1 MKEKLQELA
10 VRFDVLSQRERLMVA
25 SVIFL
30 LVGMMCYFPLE
41 SLLIKYNKLALQN
54 KGVIVENKMLIKQ
67 MAVYKKRLAQDPND
81 EYKSRFSVL
90 EQQNRELDKQLSFQ
104 MVGMVPAEHMAEL
117 LGQLLEKIK
126 GIRLQEFQSIVPI
139 PLLPV
144 GEEKKMNLYSHGIR
158 LTFQGDYFSVYKFV
172 QAIETMPS
180 KLYWK
185 RMEYQV
191 DKYPI
196 ANVVLELYTLSIN
209 KDFISVSSQG

>member
-1 MKEKLQELA
+1 MKDKLQDIA

-25 SVIFL
+25 AVLFL
-30 LVGMMCYFPLE
+30 FVAMVCYFPLE
-41 SLLIKYNKLALQN
+41 SLLVKYNQLSMEN
-54 KGVIVENKMLIKQ
+54 KDIIVENNMLIQ
-67 MAVYKKRLAQDPND
+67 QNQAYQKRLTQDPND
-81 EYKSRFSVL
+81 EYKARLSVL
-90 EQQNRELDKQLSFQ
+90 DLQSSELDKQLSFQ
-104 MVGMVPAEHMAEL
+104 MVDMVPAEHMPTL
-117 LGQLLEKIK
+117 LGQLLEKVK
-126 GIRLQEFQSIVPI
+126 GITLQEFQSIAPI

-158 LTFQGDYFSVYKFV
+158 LTFQGNYFAVFKFV

-191 DKYPI
+191 DDYPM

>member
-81 EYKSRFSVL
+81 E
-90 EQQNRELDKQLSFQ
+90 
-104 MVGMVPAEHMAEL
+104 
-117 LGQLLEKIK
+117 
-126 GIRLQEFQSIVPI
+126 
-139 PLLPV
+139 
-144 GEEKKMNLYSHGIR
+144 
-158 LTFQGDYFSVYKFV
+158 
-172 QAIETMPS
+172 
-180 KLYWK
+180 
-185 RMEYQV
+185 
-191 DKYPI
+191 
-196 ANVVLELYTLSIN
+196 
-209 KDFISVSSQG
+209 